1 MYFGLANAFSLGVE
15 MHFGLVNAFSLGA
28 EMQFGAGVHF
38 RPHPNFAIFY
48 RATGCVGVSG
58 CVGGGPW
65 GFVSLQTPYV
75 TRYAFRALDLAAS
88 VVSFFGWGPSSLG
101 SEWKSLPRPRIRYY
115 GVCRFAFN
123 FGRYSLGH

>member
-1 MYFGLANAFSLGVE
+1 MHFGWGNAFSHGVKMYFGLANAFSLGVE

-58 CVGGGPW
+58 CGGG
-65 GFVSLQTPYV
+65 GHGGLSPY
-75 TRYAFRALDLAAS
+75 
-88 VVSFFGWGPSSLG
+88 
-101 SEWKSLPRPRIRYY
+101 KPRT
-115 GVCRFAFN
+115 
-123 FGRYSLGH
+123 